1 MIDVLEPY
9 DEECLFS
16 WIIRM
21 GNLHGIFQLF
31 KKEQCHYLT
40 KLFGLPM
47 GYVPKIFFENNIFG
61 LVENIGLPDSDYFK
75 DVRTVL
81 DKMTV
86 LPYYEA
92 FMSEE
97 EKDKA
102 FYRFTHLVPRNTP
115 ENQRI
120 PGLLFMHSLK
130 KSSMYTLKYC
140 PVCIKEHGIFLKREH
155 QIFENKVC
163 WEDQV
168 LLKEYPYERNW
179 DHLNFVQ
186 KLSVIAGK
194 EEVVSVSKED
204 IRYAMAKMIHQIFL
218 EGFQETKA
226 QAKEKLGRKLIEQT
240 LLAGKENIYEFYKI
254 YQLFWLE
261 KYDVLSESEIDF
273 LLRTLFS
280 PNPTKE
286 ISPKEY
292 LLLIYILFGSLDEFY
307 VSPLGKNNIKYKQ
320 YYDKHKPKLWLKAR
334 TGNTYLTTG
343 EYAKK
348 YDKKPKQILNYCLAG
363 RIEGAELLG
372 RKWFIP
378 EDAPY
383 PKDRRYKNVKQNT
396 TEEKNE

>member
-1 MIDVLEPY
+1 
-9 DEECLFS
+9 
-16 WIIRM
+16 
-21 GNLHGIFQLF
+21 
-31 KKEQCHYLT
+31 
-40 KLFGLPM
+40 
-47 GYVPKIFFENNIFG
+47 
-61 LVENIGLPDSDYFK
+61 
-75 DVRTVL
+75 
-81 DKMTV
+81 
-86 LPYYEA
+86 
-92 FMSEE
+92 
-97 EKDKA
+97 
-102 FYRFTHLVPRNTP
+102 
-115 ENQRI
+115 
-120 PGLLFMHSLK
+120 
-130 KSSMYTLKYC
+130 MYILKYC

-163 WEDQV
+163 WEHQV
-168 LLKEYPYERNW
+168 LLKEYPYKRNW
-179 DHLNFVQ
+179 NLLNFVQ

-226 QAKEKLGRKLIEQT
+226 QAKEKLGKKLIEQT
-240 LLAGKENIYEFYKI
+240 LLAGKENIYEFYKM
-254 YQLFWLE
+254 YQLFRLE
-261 KYDVLSESEIDF
+261 EYDVLSESEIDF

-280 PNPTKE
+280 QNPTKE

-307 VSPLGKNNIKYKQ
+307 VSPIGKDNIKYNL

-348 YDKKPKQILNYCLAG
+348 YHKKPKQILNYCLAG

-378 EDAPY
+378 EDASY

-396 TEEKNE
+396 TEERNE